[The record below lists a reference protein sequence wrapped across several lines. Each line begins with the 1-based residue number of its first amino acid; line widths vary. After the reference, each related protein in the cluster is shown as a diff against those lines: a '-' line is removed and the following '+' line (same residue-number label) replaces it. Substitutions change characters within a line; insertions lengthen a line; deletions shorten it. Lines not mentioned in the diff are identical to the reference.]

1 MHIRTFRVSATP
13 AAEMHRA
20 SVQAMLHG
28 YLLEL
33 GVCVEYPYLD
43 LYWRESGRF
52 PYLIRVD
59 SQVAG
64 FALVRK
70 NERDCFEI
78 AEFCVLA
85 AFRRMGAGSAAAAA
99 IFSAHPG
106 EWEVQGFPGNAA
118 AAAFWRH
125 AITACAGDARRTV
138 ENGVWGFEVTAV
150 SLLIG

>member
-1 MHIRTFRVSATP
+1 MPHLYFNPAGFYSLSSQPTVMLCADRVRPTDPDFR
-13 AAEMHRA
+13 
-20 SVQAMLHG
+20 
-28 YLLEL
+28 
-33 GVCVEYPYLD
+33 
-43 LYWRESGRF
+43 GRLR
-52 PYLIRVD
+52 Y
-59 SQVAG
+59 SEAG

-70 NERDCFEI
+70 NERDRFEI

-118 AAAFWRH
+118 AAAFWKR

-150 SLLIG
+150 APFVS